1 MTEVRSHQ
9 MKARLS
15 ELEETARIMKLSSL
29 PLMSSAHAC
38 SVLSHVHLFA
48 TAWTV
53 THQAP
58 LSMGFPKR
66 EYWSGLPFLS
76 PGDLVHLEIKLHP

>member
-1 MTEVRSHQ
+1 MRSTGKRSDTKTQ
-9 MKARLS
+9 TQFPSRQATGES
-15 ELEETARIMKLSSL
+15 WQGY
-29 PLMSSAHAC
+29 AHAC